1 MQHLFLLFSLLFVF
15 SFISGEE
22 KADPV
27 AVPDSNIT
35 ASEFKPVVML
45 PNELIGHFGFME
57 WTNVSVI
64 TPESA
69 QFLQNGDKRIMRA
82 EKSYSHQGIYE
93 KRDGEG
99 LKMVLVSHAD
109 TRTSTRSYVWRK
121 IECLTDGTVKIYE
134 KRGNDRIATIDDLAA
149 INDESSP
156 RKAIPQ
162 KVR

>member
-1 MQHLFLLFSLLFVF
+1 MQRFILLFSLLFVF
-15 SFISGEE
+15 SFINCEE

-82 EKSYSHQGIYE
+82 EKRYSHQGIYE
-93 KRDGEG
+93 KRDGEN
-99 LKMVLVSHAD
+99 LKEVLVSHLD
-109 TRTSTRSYVWRK
+109 VRSSKRTYIWRK
-121 IECLTDGTVKIYE
+121 IECLPDGTVKLYE
-134 KRGNDRIATIDDLAA
+134 KRGNDRIATTDDLAT